1 MRLGG
6 TRSRIGSRMGMLKLS
21 AVLVLAQAISVAV
34 FAQQSASVR
43 PIPRL
48 PSGEVSFEAPPG
60 ESGVWNRGDYR
71 SVVPDIK
78 EHAALRNIGR
88 WDTPDPTGL
97 KPLFSAVPFQPW
109 AKELYLWRQQHEIE
123 PYGRCKPTG
132 AYRNIAVPYGTD
144 IVQATDEKKIYIF
157 HTGGSHSFRTIYMDG
172 RPHPTDL
179 DPSYG
184 GHSVG
189 HWEGDTLVVDTV
201 GFNERGWIDAYGLP
215 NTSKLH
221 VVEKITRVDFDRL
234 NYEMTVN
241 DPGAYTKSF
250 STGMDMRWTP
260 ERETFQFLCQDGN
273 LAQELMVGEGSSGI
287 DRTSQIIP

>member
-1 MRLGG
+1 MRL
-6 TRSRIGSRMGMLKLS
+6 SRTGMLKVAGLLALS
-21 AVLVLAQAISVAV
+21 QAISGVV
-34 FAQQSASVR
+34 FAQQATPAR

-48 PSGEVSFEAPPG
+48 ANGQVSFEAPPG
-60 ESGVWNRGDYR
+60 ENGVWNRGDYR

-88 WDTPDPTGL
+88 WDAKDPSGL
-97 KPLFSAVPFQPW
+97 KPVFTEVPFQPW
-109 AKELYLWRQQHEIE
+109 AQEVYLWRQQHEIE

-144 IVQATDEKKIYIF
+144 IVQATDENKIYIF

-172 RPHPTDL
+172 RPHPENM
-179 DPSYG
+179 DPTYG

-189 HWEGDTLVVDTV
+189 RWEGDTLMIDTV

-215 NTSKLH
+215 NTTKLH
-221 VVEKITRVDFDRL
+221 VTEKITRVDFATL
-234 NYEMTVN
+234 TYEMIVD
-241 DPGAYTKSF
+241 DPGAYTDSF
-250 STGMDMRWTP
+250 STGMLMRWTP
-260 ERETFQFLCQDGN
+260 DRESFQFLCQDGN